1 MIRFMEGILL
11 RKAAEDVA
19 RVLSGA
25 GHTVYFV
32 GGCVRDRLLGYSV
45 KDIDIATSAR
55 PDEVL
60 RLFPDAWEVGAA
72 FGVMLV
78 RREGFSFEVATFR
91 RDGSY
96 RDGRRPEAVCFTDAE
111 EDARRRDFTM
121 NGLFE
126 DPFSL
131 PPGRVVDY
139 VGGVEDIRARVLRC
153 IGDPVEET

>member
-25 GHTVYFV
+25 GHTGIVFV

-78 RREGFSFEVATFR
+78 RREGFF
-91 RDGSY
+91 
-96 RDGRRPEAVCFTDAE
+96 
-111 EDARRRDFTM
+111 
-121 NGLFE
+121 L
-126 DPFSL
+126 
-131 PPGRVVDY
+131 
-139 VGGVEDIRARVLRC
+139 
-153 IGDPVEET
+153 

>member
-72 FGVMLV
+72 FGVVLV
-78 RREGFSFEVATFR
+78 RHGPGQGHPSSPV
-91 RDGSY
+91 SI
-96 RDGRRPEAVCFTDAE
+96 P
-111 EDARRRDFTM
+111 
-121 NGLFE
+121 
-126 DPFSL
+126 SL
-131 PPGRVVDY
+131 YSQIPCST
-139 VGGVEDIRARVLRC
+139 INALQLLSSC
-153 IGDPVEET
+153 SK

>member
-11 RKAAEDVA
+11 RKAAENVA

-72 FGVMLV
+72 FGVVLV
-78 RREGFSFEVATFR
+78 RRESFPLRWRPSAETEAT
-91 RDGSY
+91 GMAG
-96 RDGRRPEAVCFTDAE
+96 GRRPSAS
-111 EDARRRDFTM
+111 RMRKKM
-121 NGLFE
+121 
-126 DPFSL
+126 P
-131 PPGRVVDY
+131 
-139 VGGVEDIRARVLRC
+139 GGVIL
-153 IGDPVEET
+153 P

>member
-72 FGVMLV
+72 FGVVLV
-78 RREGFSFEVATFR
+78 RREGFSFEDLPQR
-91 RDGSY
+91 RKLQGWPEAGG
-96 RDGRRPEAVCFTDAE
+96 RLFHGCGRRCPAA
-111 EDARRRDFTM
+111 
-121 NGLFE
+121 
-126 DPFSL
+126 
-131 PPGRVVDY
+131 
-139 VGGVEDIRARVLRC
+139 
-153 IGDPVEET
+153 

>member
-72 FGVMLV
+72 FGAKVFPL
-78 RREGFSFEVATFR
+78 RWRPSAETEAT
-91 RDGSY
+91 GMAG
-96 RDGRRPEAVCFTDAE
+96 GRRPSVS
-111 EDARRRDFTM
+111 RMRKKM
-121 NGLFE
+121 
-126 DPFSL
+126 P
-131 PPGRVVDY
+131 
-139 VGGVEDIRARVLRC
+139 GGVIL
-153 IGDPVEET
+153 P

>member
-72 FGVMLV
+72 FGVVLCLIT
-78 RREGFSFEVATFR
+78 VAAMALINLIFPKEK
-91 RDGSY
+91 Y
-96 RDGRRPEAVCFTDAE
+96 E
-111 EDARRRDFTM
+111 M
-121 NGLFE
+121 
-126 DPFSL
+126 
-131 PPGRVVDY
+131 
-139 VGGVEDIRARVLRC
+139 
-153 IGDPVEET
+153 

>member
-11 RKAAEDVA
+11 RKAAENVA

-72 FGVMLV
+72 FGVVL
-78 RREGFSFEVATFR
+78 VAT
-91 RDGSY
+91 GMAG
-96 RDGRRPEAVCFTDAE
+96 GRRPSAS
-111 EDARRRDFTM
+111 RMRKKM
-121 NGLFE
+121 
-126 DPFSL
+126 P
-131 PPGRVVDY
+131 
-139 VGGVEDIRARVLRC
+139 GGVIL
-153 IGDPVEET
+153 P

>member
-60 RLFPDAWEVGAA
+60 RLFPDAWEVGAPSA
-72 FGVMLV
+72 WCWYAAKVFPL
-78 RREGFSFEVATFR
+78 RWRPSAETEAT
-91 RDGSY
+91 GMAG
-96 RDGRRPEAVCFTDAE
+96 GRRPSVS
-111 EDARRRDFTM
+111 RMRKKM
-121 NGLFE
+121 
-126 DPFSL
+126 P
-131 PPGRVVDY
+131 
-139 VGGVEDIRARVLRC
+139 GGVIL
-153 IGDPVEET
+153 P

>member
-60 RLFPDAWEVGAA
+60 RLFPDAWEVGAR
-72 FGVMLV
+72 L
-78 RREGFSFEVATFR
+78 R
-91 RDGSY
+91 RDAGTP
-96 RDGRRPEAVCFTDAE
+96 RRF
-111 EDARRRDFTM
+111 F
-121 NGLFE
+121 L
-126 DPFSL
+126 
-131 PPGRVVDY
+131 
-139 VGGVEDIRARVLRC
+139 
-153 IGDPVEET
+153 

>member
-60 RLFPDAWEVGAA
+60 RLFPNAWEVGAA
-72 FGVMLV
+72 FGVMYAAKVFPL
-78 RREGFSFEVATFR
+78 RWRPFAETEAT
-91 RDGSY
+91 GMAG
-96 RDGRRPEAVCFTDAE
+96 GRRPSVS
-111 EDARRRDFTM
+111 RMRKKM
-121 NGLFE
+121 
-126 DPFSL
+126 P
-131 PPGRVVDY
+131 
-139 VGGVEDIRARVLRC
+139 GGVIL
-153 IGDPVEET
+153 P